1 MGCHGCQWGTNQ
13 QYDIK
18 WLLIQPVLGIT
29 WPGGR
34 AMFILVNSFFLEL
47 VCYRF
52 TVCVE
57 EGPPK
62 RREKST
68 VIPSIFMKISLSIV
82 LRSHLYIYLSILSY
96 LILSYLLLS
105 YLIYSLSYLILS
117 ICFYYLSYLILSYLI
132 LLSVYLSIDRSID
145 LLIYRSSINRSIDLS
160 IYLSIFLSNPIYL
173 ILSI

>member
-1 MGCHGCQWGTNQ
+1 MVA
-13 QYDIK
+13 
-18 WLLIQPVLGIT
+18 LQPVLGIT

-47 VCYRF
+47 VCIYF

-105 YLIYSLSYLILS
+105 YLIYSYRILSYLSVFI
-117 ICFYYLSYLILSYLI
+117 ILSYLILSY
-132 LLSVYLSIDRSID
+132 YLSIY
-145 LLIYRSSINRSIDLS
+145 LSIDLS
-160 IYLSIFLSNPIYL
+160 IY
-173 ILSI
+173 